1 MLYLE
6 SSSFITPLTQLI
18 FAFIAIYHTPVYL
31 FTARESILSLLNE
44 HFSWA
49 RNEPHYYKIAI
60 NFPKMYDRVPVWLF
74 YSIGLGL
81 IVSTATITMFINN
94 FITFLQILGLPI
106 FTFLNF
112 LFPNLAIIKKNGLKK
127 EPYALLNIIISTIAG
142 ALPFLFGII

>member
-1 MLYLE
+1 
-6 SSSFITPLTQLI
+6 
-18 FAFIAIYHTPVYL
+18 
-31 FTARESILSLLNE
+31 
-44 HFSWA
+44 
-49 RNEPHYYKIAI
+49 
-60 NFPKMYDRVPVWLF
+60 
-74 YSIGLGL
+74 
-81 IVSTATITMFINN
+81 MFINN